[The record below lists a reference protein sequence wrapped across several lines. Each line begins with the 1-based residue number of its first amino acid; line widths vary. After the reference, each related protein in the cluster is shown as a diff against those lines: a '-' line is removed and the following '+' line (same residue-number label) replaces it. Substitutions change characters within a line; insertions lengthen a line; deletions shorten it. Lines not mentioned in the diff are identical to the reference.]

1 MRKGDARSCT
11 CSTALHEP
19 AAWKPGIVAGKA
31 ALHQGGGTSPVSFD
45 VKKTM
50 EYTSLAWNRD
60 DSARKNY
67 QI

>member
-1 MRKGDARSCT
+1 M
-11 CSTALHEP
+11 
-19 AAWKPGIVAGKA
+19 AGKA